1 MREEGRDEDL
11 GFLSVK
17 REDVC
22 EADSRSFSWFSFPL
36 KVSFSLVN
44 IQISFLPLE

>member
-22 EADSRSFSWFSFPL
+22 EADSRSFS
-36 KVSFSLVN
+36 KVSFPFEVSFCLVSIQSL
-44 IQISFLPLE
+44 FPL